1 LDLGHR
7 GGLSV
12 DPAAGLG
19 GARFGRTGFDV
30 AQAVVQGA
38 AQRVPVLP
46 GRTTS
51 ARVAIVAGVCAG
63 LHVVKLPPALTA
75 LQAALGISLV
85 QAGFLLSLVQLAGMT
100 AGVAFGALA
109 DGWGA
114 RRSMLTGLWIL
125 AAVSAAGGAAQSLTV
140 MLLLRA
146 LEGLGFLLV
155 VLPAPALVRALV
167 PPAQHG
173 RMLALWSAYMPAAAT
188 LALLLGPLVL
198 QAWGWRVWWWLLAL
212 LTGGM
217 ALALAALVPPDVGR
231 ATPALG
237 LPTQGRLRQTL
248 AAPGPWLVALA
259 FCVYAGQWMAVIGFL
274 PTLYAQAGVPA
285 AWVGPLTALAAAVN
299 IVGNLLAGRWLQA
312 GVAPARLLAAGY
324 LAMAVFSVVVF
335 WALAP
340 GAAAPEPAAAPSLG
354 LSSGSGLAPA
364 FPTLPFLWR
373 YGAVILFSALGG
385 LIPGTLFPLAARLAP
400 TEGTVSTTVGWM
412 QQGSALGQ
420 FTLPPLVAWVA
431 TQAGGWQWSWVVTL
445 GACTA
450 GLASAYALSRTPVRV
465 AGA

>member
-51 ARVAIVAGVCAG
+51 ARVAIVAGVCA
-63 LHVVKLPPALTA
+63 
-75 LQAALGISLV
+75 GISLV

-198 QAWGWRVWWWLLAL
+198 QAWG
-212 LTGGM
+212 
-217 ALALAALVPPDVGR
+217 
-231 ATPALG
+231 
-237 LPTQGRLRQTL
+237 
-248 AAPGPWLVALA
+248 
-259 FCVYAGQWMAVIGFL
+259 
-274 PTLYAQAGVPA
+274 
-285 AWVGPLTALAAAVN
+285 
-299 IVGNLLAGRWLQA
+299 
-312 GVAPARLLAAGY
+312 
-324 LAMAVFSVVVF
+324 
-335 WALAP
+335 
-340 GAAAPEPAAAPSLG
+340 
-354 LSSGSGLAPA
+354 GSGGGC
-364 FPTLPFLWR
+364 WR
-373 YGAVILFSALGG
+373 
-385 LIPGTLFPLAARLAP
+385 
-400 TEGTVSTTVGWM
+400 
-412 QQGSALGQ
+412 
-420 FTLPPLVAWVA
+420 
-431 TQAGGWQWSWVVTL
+431 
-445 GACTA
+445 C
-450 GLASAYALSRTPVRV
+450 
-465 AGA
+465 

>member
-1 LDLGHR
+1 
-7 GGLSV
+7 
-12 DPAAGLG
+12 LG

-30 AQAVVQGA
+30 TQAFVQSFA
-38 AQRVPVLP
+38 ASSRMGP
-46 GRTTS
+46 
-51 ARVAIVAGVCAG
+51 AWVALLAGVCAA
-63 LHVVKLPPALTA
+63 LHVVKLPPALTD
-75 LQAALGISLV
+75 LQASLGISLV

-125 AAVSAAGGAAQSLTV
+125 AAVSALGGAAQSLAA

-167 PPAQHG
+167 APALQG
-173 RMLALWSAYMPAAAT
+173 RTLALWSAYMPAAAT

-217 ALALAALVPPDVGR
+217 ALVLAAMIPATTGR
-231 ATPALG
+231 ATPSLG
-237 LPTQGRLRQTL
+237 WPAQGRLRQTL

-285 AWVGPLTALAAAVN
+285 GWVGLLTALAAAVN
-299 IVGNLLAGRWLQA
+299 IVGNLLAGRLLQA

-335 WALAP
+335 WAVGP
-340 GAAAPEPAAAPSLG
+340 VAAAADPAAAPSW
-354 LSSGSGLAPA
+354 SSAPG

-373 YGAVILFSALGG
+373 FGAVILFSALGG
-385 LIPGTLFPLAARLAP
+385 LIPGTLFPLATRLAP

-450 GLASAYALSRTPVRV
+450 GLAAAYALSRTPVRV